1 MIKSRFL
8 RTLAALLV
16 LALAACAPAAR
27 APLTSLDALGSD
39 EVVVV
44 GKVELVPALRKG
56 EQKIRGMV
64 VGNFENTMYL
74 MMDEKLRPL
83 PEDPRI
89 ADYAGRIEALIGST
103 FFVRSKAA
111 PSYVLG
117 GMLFLDIGGNSMQK
131 AYFPGGFQVAAKPGD
146 RAVYVG
152 TLRYHR
158 DEFFEVTRITVVDE
172 YREASAAFEAKFGKG
187 QTLRKALLTRVKQP

>member
-1 MIKSRFL
+1 M
-8 RTLAALLV
+8 
-16 LALAACAPAAR
+16 
-27 APLTSLDALGSD
+27 
-39 EVVVV
+39 VVV

-117 GMLFLDIGGNSMQK
+117 GMLFLDIGGSSPQK

-172 YREASAAFEAKFGKG
+172 YREANAEFEAKFGKG
-187 QTLRKALLTRVKQP
+187 QTLRKALLARVKQP

>member
-1 MIKSRFL
+1 MRAP
-8 RTLAALLV
+8 AALVAL
-16 LALAACAPAAR
+16 LALAACAPAPR
-27 APLTSLDALGSD
+27 APLTSLSALGSD

-64 VGNFENTMYL
+64 VGNFENTVYL

-83 PEDPRI
+83 PQDPRI
-89 ADYAGRIEALIGST
+89 ADYAGRIEARFGST

-111 PSYVLG
+111 PSYILG
-117 GMLFLDIGGNSMQK
+117 GILFLEIGGQSQEK
-131 AYFPGGFQVAAKPGD
+131 IYFPGGFQVAAKPGD

-152 TLRYHR
+152 TLRYQR
-158 DEFFEVTRITVVDE
+158 DEFFEFQRITVVDE
-172 YREASAAFEAKFGKG
+172 
-187 QTLRKALLTRVKQP
+187 

>member
-1 MIKSRFL
+1 MRA
-8 RTLAALLV
+8 LAPVVALLA
-16 LALAACAPAAR
+16 LALAACAPAPR
-27 APLTSLDALGSD
+27 APLTSLSALGSD

-64 VGNFENTMYL
+64 VGNFENTVYL

-83 PEDPRI
+83 PQDPRI
-89 ADYAGRIEALIGST
+89 ADYAGRIEARFGST

-111 PSYVLG
+111 PSYILG
-117 GMLFLDIGGNSMQK
+117 GILFLEIGGQSQEK
-131 AYFPGGFQVAAKPGD
+131 IYFPGGFQVAAKPGD

-152 TLRYHR
+152 TLRYQR
-158 DEFFEVTRITVVDE
+158 DEFFEFQRITVVDE
-172 YREASAAFEAKFGKG
+172 YKEASAEFQARFGSG
-187 QTLRKALLTRVKQP
+187 QALRKALMVRVKQ

>member
-1 MIKSRFL
+1 MAFRIVVGSFL
-8 RTLAALLV
+8 AVLLT
-16 LALAACAPAAR
+16 ACAPAAR
-27 APLTSLDALGSD
+27 APLTSLNALSSD

-89 ADYAGRIEALIGST
+89 ADYAGRIEALIGSN
-103 FFVRSKAA
+103 FFVRSKST
-111 PSYVLG
+111 PFYVLG
-117 GMLFLDIGGNSMQK
+117 GVLFLEIGGSSQQK
-131 AYFPGGFQVAAKPGD
+131 VYFPGGFQVAAKPGD
-146 RAVYVG
+146 RAVYIG

-158 DEFFEVTRITVVDE
+158 DEFFEIQRVTVVDD
-172 YREASAAFEAKFGKG
+172 YREASAEFEAKFGKG
-187 QTLRKALLTRVKQP
+187 QPLRKALMTRVKQP

>member
-1 MIKSRFL
+1 MRA
-8 RTLAALLV
+8 LAPVVALLALV
-16 LALAACAPAAR
+16 LAACAPAPR
-27 APLTSLDALGSD
+27 APLTSLGALGSD

-64 VGNFENTMYL
+64 VGNFENTVYL

-83 PEDPRI
+83 PQDPRI
-89 ADYAGRIEALIGST
+89 ADYAGRIEAKFGST

-111 PSYVLG
+111 PSYILG
-117 GMLFLDIGGNSMQK
+117 GVLFLEIGGSSQEK
-131 AYFPGGFQVAAKPGD
+131 IYFPGGFQLAVKPGD

-152 TLRYHR
+152 TLRYQR
-158 DEFFEVTRITVVDE
+158 DEFFEFQRITVVDE
-172 YREASAAFEAKFGKG
+172 YKEANAEFQAKFGGG
-187 QTLRKALLTRVKQP
+187 QTLRKALMVRVKQ

>member
-1 MIKSRFL
+1 MRARRL
-8 RTLAALLV
+8 VVGALLAGLV
-16 LALAACAPAAR
+16 ACAPPPR
-27 APLTSLDALGSD
+27 APLTSLDSLGRE
-39 EVVVV
+39 EVVLV

-64 VGNFENTMYL
+64 VGDFENRMYL

-83 PEDPRI
+83 PEEPRV

-111 PSYVLG
+111 PAYVLG
-117 GMLFLDIGGNSMQK
+117 GVLFLDIGGSSQQK

-146 RAVYVG
+146 RAVYIG

-158 DEFFEVTRITVVDE
+158 DEFFEISRVVVVDE
-172 YREASAAFEAKFGKG
+172 YAQASAEYAKKFG
-187 QTLRKALLTRVKQP
+187 TRYPLRKVLLKANGK

>member
-1 MIKSRFL
+1 MRAA
-8 RTLAALLV
+8 AALVAL
-16 LALAACAPAAR
+16 LALAACAPAPR
-27 APLTSLDALGSD
+27 APLTSLSALGSD

-64 VGNFENTMYL
+64 VGNFENTVYL

-83 PEDPRI
+83 PQDPRI
-89 ADYAGRIEALIGST
+89 ADYAGRIEARFGST

-111 PSYVLG
+111 PSYILG
-117 GMLFLDIGGNSMQK
+117 GILFLEIGGQSQEK
-131 AYFPGGFQVAAKPGD
+131 IYFPGGFQVAAKPGD

-152 TLRYHR
+152 TLRYQR
-158 DEFFEVTRITVVDE
+158 DEFFEFSASRWWTSTRK
-172 YREASAAFEAKFGKG
+172 RAPSSRPGSAAARLCARRSWCG
-187 QTLRKALLTRVKQP
+187 

>member
-1 MIKSRFL
+1 MMKPRFP
-8 RTLAALLV
+8 RALAPLLV
-16 LALAACAPAAR
+16 LTLAACAPAAR
-27 APLTSLDALGSD
+27 APLTSLNGLNSD
-39 EVVVV
+39 EVVIV

-64 VGNFENTMYL
+64 VGNIENTMLL

-89 ADYAGRIEALIGST
+89 ADYAGRIEAPIGST

-117 GMLFLDIGGNSMQK
+117 GMLFLDIGGGSTQK
-131 AYFPGGFQVAAKPGD
+131 AFFPGGFQIAAKPGD

-158 DEFFEVTRITVVDE
+158 DEFFEVTRITVVDD
-172 YREASAAFEAKFGKG
+172 YREANAEYEAKFGKG
-187 QTLRKALLTRVKQP
+187 QALRKALLTRVKKP